1 MAWKNL
7 VILFFSFLLVGCCAI
22 THPYYTTKFGSSR
35 PKVNRFTL
43 NKKGA
48 GDISL
53 IDFDA
58 VYVLPPK
65 KIDDNYSFIRFFKEG
80 QILES
85 WTKSL
90 DSINEF
96 NNLEA
101 GIIGYYHISNDTIY
115 LEEYMTNPHF
125 CQRYYSSKGIITK
138 DSLIFNGGDAVYKR
152 HKVSGL
158 KGKPNW

>member
-48 GDISL
+48 GNISL

-58 VYVLPPK
+58 IYALPPK
-65 KIDDNYSFIRFFKEG
+65 KDDVYSFIRFFKEG
-80 QILES
+80 QILVG
-85 WTKSL
+85 WTRSL
-90 DSINEF
+90 DNIKKF
-96 NNLEA
+96 NNLER
-101 GIIGYYHISNDTIY
+101 GIVGYYHISNDTIY
-115 LEEYMTNPHF
+115 LEQYMTSPHF
-125 CQRYYSSKGIITK
+125 CEKYYVSEGIITK
-138 DSLIFNGGDAVYKR
+138 DSLIFNGGNAVYKR

-158 KGKPNW
+158 KGEPNW